1 MSKLHKEVNKKSI
14 KRKLGST
21 WLGKI
26 LTTFFRRNMKNIIL
40 NIIGSSLLAFGVYA
54 FVVPFDII
62 VGGATGLSII
72 GHKLLGWN
80 ISIIVLIINCICL
93 PIGYVLG
100 SRQLALGS
108 ILSSFVYPIALAV
121 FERIPIFSSFK
132 IKTER
137 IISSSSNFMACA
149 PFPLFKLY
157 SERDD
162 FFSKPFFVIKI
173 ILSF

>member
-1 MSKLHKEVNKKSI
+1 
-14 KRKLGST
+14 
-21 WLGKI
+21 
-26 LTTFFRRNMKNIIL
+26 MKNIIL

-80 ISIIVLIINCICL
+80 ISIIVLFINCICL

-121 FERIPIFSSFK
+121 FERIPILTQIVDNIFLAVLCGGIVCGIGIGMVMKSGGSTGGMD
-132 IKTER
+132 IPCLL
-137 IISSSSNFMACA
+137 I
-149 PFPLFKLY
+149 
-157 SERDD
+157 
-162 FFSKPFFVIKI
+162 
-173 ILSF
+173 